1 MKIGILGT
9 GGVGR
14 TIAEKLVQLGHEV
27 AIGTRDVQKAL
38 ARTEKTMMG
47 GAPLPEWVKANPA
60 IRLMTHTEA
69 AAYGELVINATSGQG
84 SAEAL
89 RMAGK
94 GINGKTLLDIS
105 NPLDFSRGMPPS
117 LTISNTDS
125 LGESLQREFPEAR
138 VVKGFN
144 TLAAPLMVNP
154 GMLPERTHLFIC
166 GNDNGA
172 KEEVKGLMTS
182 FGWKTDEIIDLGDIT
197 MARGTEQILPI
208 WVRLMG
214 ALGTP
219 MFNFRIVKA

>member
-14 TIAEKLVQLGHEV
+14 TIAEKLVTLGHEV

-38 ARTEKTMMG
+38 ARTDKTMMG

-60 IRLMTHTEA
+60 IRLVTHAEA
-69 AAYGELVINATSGQG
+69 AAFGELVINATSGQG
-84 SAEAL
+84 SVEAL
-89 RMAGK
+89 KMAGK
-94 GINGKTLLDIS
+94 GINGKTVLDIS
-105 NPLDFSRGMPPS
+105 NPLDFSKGMPPS
-117 LTISNTDS
+117 LSISNTDS
-125 LGESLQREFPEAR
+125 LGESLQREFPESR
-138 VVKGFN
+138 IVKGFN

-154 GMLPERTHLFIC
+154 GMLPERTNLFIC
-166 GNDNGA
+166 GNDTVA
-172 KEEVKGLMTS
+172 KKQVKELMTS
-182 FGWKTDEIIDLGDIT
+182 FGWREEEIIDLGDIT

-214 ALGTP
+214 ALSTP